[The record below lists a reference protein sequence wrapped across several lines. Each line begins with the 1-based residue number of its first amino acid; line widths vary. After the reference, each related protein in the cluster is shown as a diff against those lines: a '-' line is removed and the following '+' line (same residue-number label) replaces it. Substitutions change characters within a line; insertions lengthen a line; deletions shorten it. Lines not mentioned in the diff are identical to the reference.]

1 MTQMAGSPTSMS
13 INNNLFLK
21 LPVWQGFSDRNRL
34 NSHSAPRPP
43 HPRATSF

>member
-13 INNNLFLK
+13 INNNLFPK

-34 NSHSAPRPP
+34 NSHNAPRPP
-43 HPRATSF
+43 HPRAASF